1 LSISRSGREVRRF
14 IWSCLRDRDTDQVE
28 GFIAQHARDP
38 VEDVCFIPV
47 LSLTVGQEFT
57 VGSIR
62 LPPADAPELPVEPGG
77 SIRAVAAVAVGGTNT
92 NAMVDR
98 ARAVAER
105 ELRRRRIAL
114 RENNWVHGAQLRFRL
129 GPQFALVSGPS
140 GWTAPA
146 DVSWDLEL
154 YDDLARPSPTTQ
166 RRAGTIN
173 PELSS
178 TGVWCARTPDRL
190 R

>member
-1 LSISRSGREVRRF
+1 M
-14 IWSCLRDRDTDQVE
+14 
-28 GFIAQHARDP
+28 
-38 VEDVCFIPV
+38 

-62 LPPADAPELPVEPGG
+62 LLPADAPELPIEPGG
-77 SIRAVAAVAVGGTNT
+77 SIRAVAAVAVRGTNT

-98 ARAVAER
+98 ARGVAER
-105 ELRRRRIAL
+105 ELRRLRIAL
-114 RENNWVHGAQLRFRL
+114 RDDKWVDGAQLRFRL
-129 GPQFALVSGPS
+129 GPQFALVSGPR
-140 GWTAPA
+140 WTAPA
-146 DVSWDLEL
+146 DMSWDLEL
-154 YDDLARPSPTTQ
+154 FDDLARPSPTTQ

-173 PELSS
+173 PELAS